1 MRQQPNPPVKTSSQ
15 MGRCWALSW
24 LRDFTSPDLSF
35 STNQMEKQCVLSRFS
50 GVQLFTTPWT
60 VAHQAPLPMEFSRP
74 EYCSGLPFRHP
85 GDLPD
90 PGTKPASLPSSAL
103 AGGFFIT
110 STTWKSNNPCWISA
124 SCVAPHFTDGETE
137 ALNKSLKISRHWDF
151 PGCPVVKALHCQCR
165 GPRINPWT
173 GN

>member
-1 MRQQPNPPVKTSSQ
+1 MCLFGVSVKSS
-15 MGRCWALSW
+15 RCDWGPSTLVSLFSRVYVLQFEWKSLSCIW
-24 LRDFTSPDLSF
+24 LF
-35 STNQMEKQCVLSRFS
+35 V
-50 GVQLFTTPWT
+50 TPWSA
-60 VAHQAPLPMEFSRP
+60 VYQAPLPMEFSRP